1 MTFRLF
7 KVPAMQIPST
17 AHKFLIGGEW
27 VDPSGSATLGVENPA
42 TEQQF
47 ATIALAE
54 VEDVDRAIA
63 AARVAFTQF
72 ALTTPAERA
81 LLLRRIADEIE
92 ARSDQIAELVTAEM
106 GSPADFA
113 RSFHAAGSVASFRQ
127 MAEVVETYAFEQA
140 MSGAMVVREPIGVC
154 ALIIPWNAP
163 TSILA
168 NKVATALAAGCTV
181 VAKPSE
187 VSPLGS
193 LVMAEAIRAAG
204 TPAGVFNFVN
214 GLGPVAGAR
223 LAEHPDVDM
232 ISITGS
238 TRAGREVAIAAA
250 HSVKRVHQELGGKSP
265 NLILPDADFAAVVP
279 AGVARCFVGGGQSC
293 QAPTRMLVPRSR
305 HAEVLQLAAD
315 RANAFCVGDPTD
327 PATDMGPVV
336 NRSQFDKIQQLIAAG
351 LAEGAT
357 LAAGGLGR
365 PAGLDH
371 GYFVRPTIFGDVAPD
386 SRIAREEIF
395 GPVLAIIPYDDVEQ
409 AIEIANATEY
419 GLAAWVWSAD
429 HDQARKVARRL
440 RAGRV
445 YINGAPAV
453 PKVPFGGYKMSGNG
467 REQGVYGLEEYCE
480 IKAMLGYD

>member
-1 MTFRLF
+1 MT
-7 KVPAMQIPST
+7 VPAT
-17 AHKFLIGGEW
+17 AHQFLIGGAW
-27 VDPSGSATLGVENPA
+27 VAPNGNATLGVENPA
-42 TEQQF
+42 TEQEF
-47 ATIALAE
+47 ASVALADIA
-54 VEDVDRAIA
+54 DVDRAVA
-63 AARVAFTQF
+63 AARAAFPAF
-72 ALTTPAERA
+72 AATPPIERA
-81 LLLRRIADEIE
+81 QLLRRIADEIA
-92 ARSDQIAELVTAEM
+92 ARSELIAELITAEM

-113 RSFHAAGSVASFRQ
+113 RSFHAAGAVASFRQ

-140 MSGAMVVREPIGVC
+140 IPGALVVREPIGVC

-163 TSILA
+163 TSLLA
-168 NKVATALAAGCTV
+168 NKVATALGAGCTV

-187 VSPLGS
+187 VSPLAS

-204 TPAGVFNFVN
+204 TPAGVFNLVN
-214 GLGPVAGAR
+214 GIGPVAGAR

-238 TRAGREVAIAAA
+238 TRAGRQVAIAAA

-293 QAPTRMLVPRSR
+293 QAPTRMLVPRAR
-305 HAEVLQLAAD
+305 YAEALQLAAA
-315 RANAFCVGDPTD
+315 RANAFRVGDPTD

-336 NRSQFDKIQQLIAAG
+336 NRSQFDKIQELIAAG
-351 LAEGAT
+351 VAEGAT

-365 PAGLDH
+365 PEGLAK

-386 SRIAREEIF
+386 SRIASEEIF
-395 GPVLAIIPYDDVEQ
+395 GPVLSIIPYDDVEQ
-409 AIEIANATEY
+409 AITIANATEY

-429 HDQARKVARRL
+429 KDQARSVARQL